1 MSDTMNQPSLGADV
15 AIEELGVGKP
25 PAGERTVAIAYLTA
39 VGVAMASWLYAIM
52 RAVLAAVSWIFS

>member
-1 MSDTMNQPSLGADV
+1 M

-25 PAGERTVAIAYLTA
+25 PAGERTVAITYLTA